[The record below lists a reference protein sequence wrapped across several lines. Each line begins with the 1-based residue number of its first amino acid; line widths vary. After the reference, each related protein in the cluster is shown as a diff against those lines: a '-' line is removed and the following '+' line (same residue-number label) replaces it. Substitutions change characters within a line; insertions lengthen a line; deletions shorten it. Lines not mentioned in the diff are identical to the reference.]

1 LNLSLKSA
9 LLIVVLTFGA
19 FASAETLTGTVKNGT
34 TSKPAAGDDVVLI
47 KLANGM
53 EEAARTKADAK
64 GNFKFT
70 YDDAGGPH
78 LIRAIHQGVT
88 YHRMAPPGT
97 TSVEVEVF
105 DVAKKLEGISVTAD
119 VMRCQVE
126 NGQLEVVRLFAVNN
140 ESKPPKTQMND
151 HNFEFYL
158 PEGAKIAE
166 SMAKTANGNP
176 LNSAPVPQA
185 DKGRYAFIFP
195 LRPGETQ
202 FQVQYAV
209 PYSGSATIDP
219 KAVYGMQH
227 FVVMIP
233 KSMKFEPGSG
243 ARFDSMNDPQ
253 QADATV
259 QVATMTTP
267 GQPLSFKISGSGV
280 LASNTAPEGSSN
292 GGAMGGGGESRQGP
306 GGGLGPPI
314 DAPDPLQKYR
324 WWIIGG
330 FTLALFG
337 GAYYVTMRQRNA
349 VALSEAAGSDFE
361 GSDVTSPVQSRPSRA
376 AAPLQPA
383 RSVTASPAASNGGT
397 TRSAAN
403 APVTSA
409 TSTAPQP
416 SMLFQ
421 ALKEELFELEVE
433 HKQGKISQQ
442 EYEKA
447 KAALD
452 GTLERAIKRES
463 QKV

>member
-1 LNLSLKSA
+1 MNLTLKALTFSLILSL
-9 LLIVVLTFGA
+9 GA
-19 FASAETLTGTVKNGT
+19 YASAETLTGTVTNKT
-34 TSKPAAGDDVVLI
+34 TNKPGAGDEVVLI

-70 YDDAGGPH
+70 FDDAGGPH

-97 TSVEVEVF
+97 TSVDVEVF
-105 DVAKKLEGISVTAD
+105 DVSKKLEGISITAD
-119 VMRCQVE
+119 VMRFQVE
-126 NGQLEVVRLFAVNN
+126 NGQLEVIRLFAVNN
-140 ESKPPKTQMND
+140 ESNPPKTQMND
-151 HNFEFYL
+151 RNFEFYL
-158 PEGAKIAE
+158 PDGAKITQ

-176 LNSAPVPQA
+176 LNSAPVPQSE
-185 DKGRYAFIFP
+185 KNRYAFIFP

-202 FQVQYAV
+202 FQVQYTL

-233 KSMKFEPGSG
+233 KTMQFEPGQG
-243 ARFDSMNDPQ
+243 AHFESMNDPQ

-259 QVATMTTP
+259 QVASLTKP
-267 GQPLSFKISGSGV
+267 GDPLSFKISGTGV
-280 LASNTAPEGSSN
+280 LASNSAPEGSTN
-292 GGAMGGGGESRQGP
+292 GGAMGGQSGGQQSGP

-330 FTLALFG
+330 FVVALAG
-337 GAYYVTMRQRNA
+337 GAYYVTTRQKA
-349 VALSEAAGSDFE
+349 AFTPAAGTGEVEYEEPVRPRVTS
-361 GSDVTSPVQSRPSRA
+361 SIPRPAPTSPVQSQRASTATAVA
-376 AAPLQPA
+376 AA
-383 RSVTASPAASNGGT
+383 
-397 TRSAAN
+397 
-403 APVTSA
+403 
-409 TSTAPQP
+409 QP
-416 SMLFQ
+416 SMLLE
-421 ALKEELFELEVE
+421 ALKEELFQLEVE
-433 HKQGKISQQ
+433 HKQGKITQE

>member
-1 LNLSLKSA
+1 MNLTLKALTFSLVLSL
-9 LLIVVLTFGA
+9 GA
-19 FASAETLTGTVKNGT
+19 YASAETLTGTVTNK
-34 TSKPAAGDDVVLI
+34 TSNKPAVGDEVVLI

-53 EEAARTKADAK
+53 EEAARTKVDAK

-70 YDDAGGPH
+70 YDDVGGPH

-97 TSVEVEVF
+97 TSVDVEVF

-119 VMRCQVE
+119 VMRFQVE
-126 NGQLEVVRLFAVNN
+126 NGQLEVIRLFAVNN
-140 ESKPPKTQMND
+140 ESNPPKTQMND

-158 PEGAKIAE
+158 PEGAKIAQ

-176 LNSAPVPQA
+176 LNSAPVPQSE
-185 DKGRYAFIFP
+185 KNRYAFIFP

-202 FQVQYAV
+202 FQVQYTL

-227 FVVMIP
+227 FVVMVP
-233 KSMKFEPGSG
+233 KTMQFEPGPN
-243 ARFDSMNDPQ
+243 AHFESMNDPQ

-259 QVATMTTP
+259 QVASLTKP
-267 GQPLSFKISGSGV
+267 GDPLSFKISGTGV
-280 LASNTAPEGSSN
+280 LASNSAPEGSTN
-292 GGAMGGGGESRQGP
+292 GGAMGGQSGGQQSGP

-330 FTLALFG
+330 FVVALAG
-337 GAYYVTMRQRNA
+337 GAYYVAMRQKA
-349 VALSEAAGSDFE
+349 VLATPGGTGEVEYEAPE
-361 GSDVTSPVQSRPSRA
+361 
-376 AAPLQPA
+376 PA
-383 RSVTASPAASNGGT
+383 RSRITSSIPRTPTASVQTQRTP
-397 TRSAAN
+397 
-403 APVTSA
+403 TSA
-409 TSTAPQP
+409 PAVAPP
-416 SMLFQ
+416 RSSMLLE
-421 ALKEELFELEVE
+421 ALKEELFQLEVE

-447 KAALD
+447 KSALD
-452 GTLERAIKRES
+452 GTLERAIKREA

>member
-1 LNLSLKSA
+1 LNLTLKSA
-9 LLIVVLTFGA
+9 ALLLTLTLGA

-34 TSKPAAGDDVVLI
+34 TGKPASGDEVVLI

-53 EEAARTKADAK
+53 EEAARTKADSK
-64 GNFKFT
+64 GDFKFT
-70 YDDAGGPH
+70 YDDAGAPH
-78 LIRAIHQGVT
+78 LIRAIHGGVT

-97 TSVEVEVF
+97 TSVELEVF
-105 DVAKKLEGISVTAD
+105 DVGKKVEGISETAD
-119 VMRCQVE
+119 VMRFQVE

-140 ESKPPKTQMND
+140 ESKPPRTQMND
-151 HNFEFYL
+151 RNFEFYL
-158 PEGAKIAE
+158 PDGAKIVQ

-176 LNSAPVPQA
+176 LNSAPVPQSE
-185 DKGRYAFIFP
+185 KNRYAFLFP

-202 FQVQYAV
+202 FQVQYTM

-233 KSMKFEPGSG
+233 KSMQFEPGSG
-243 ARFDSMNDPQ
+243 AHFDSMNDPQ
-253 QADATV
+253 QPDANV
-259 QVATMTTP
+259 QVATMTQP
-267 GQPLSFKISGSGV
+267 GQPLSFKLSGSGV
-280 LASNTAPEGSSN
+280 LAANNAPEGSTN
-292 GGAMGGGGESRQGP
+292 GGAMGGGSSNAQEPRP

-330 FTLALFG
+330 FALALCG
-337 GAYYVTMRQRNA
+337 GAYYVTMRQRTA
-349 VALSEAAGSDFE
+349 VAPADGYATEFE
-361 GSDVTSPVQSRPSRA
+361 TPETPRSPITARIPRPSAPVQTQRA
-376 AAPLQPA
+376 ATATATAVAPA
-383 RSVTASPAASNGGT
+383 R
-397 TRSAAN
+397 
-403 APVTSA
+403 
-409 TSTAPQP
+409 P
-416 SMLFQ
+416 SMLLE

-433 HKQGKISQQ
+433 HKQGKITQQ

-452 GTLERAIKRES
+452 GTLERAIKRDA

>member
-1 LNLSLKSA
+1 
-9 LLIVVLTFGA
+9 V
-19 FASAETLTGTVKNGT
+19 SAETLTGTVNNGT
-34 TSKPAAGDDVVLI
+34 TGKPGAGDDVVLI

-70 YDDAGGPH
+70 YDDVGPH

-97 TSVEVEVF
+97 TSVAIDVF
-105 DVAKKLEGISVTAD
+105 DVGKKVEGISVTAD
-119 VMRCQVE
+119 VMRFQVE

-158 PEGAKIAE
+158 PEGAKVVE

-209 PYSGSATIDP
+209 PYSGSASIDP
-219 KAVYGMQH
+219 KALYGMQH

-233 KSMKFEPGSG
+233 KSMQFEPGPG
-243 ARFDSMNDPQ
+243 AHFDSMNDPQ
-253 QADATV
+253 QADANV
-259 QVATMTTP
+259 QVATETKT
-267 GQPLSFKISGSGV
+267 GQPLSFKISGTGM
-280 LASNTAPEGSSN
+280 LASNTAPEGSTN
-292 GGAMGGGGESRQGP
+292 GGAMGGGNPNEGNSRINSGP
-306 GGGLGPPI
+306 GGGMGPPI

-324 WWIIGG
+324 WWIIAG
-330 FTLALFG
+330 FVVALVG
-337 GAYYVTMRQRNA
+337 GAFYVTSRQRTAITANATGTEFEIPESTPATRAYRPQSAPISRPAPTAA
-349 VALSEAAGSDFE
+349 VATPQ
-361 GSDVTSPVQSRPSRA
+361 VT
-376 AAPLQPA
+376 PA
-383 RSVTASPAASNGGT
+383 R
-397 TRSAAN
+397 
-403 APVTSA
+403 
-409 TSTAPQP
+409 P
-416 SMLFQ
+416 SMLLE
-421 ALKEELFELEVE
+421 ALKEELFQLEIE
-433 HKQGKISQQ
+433 HKTGKITQQ

-447 KAALD
+447 KGALD
-452 GTLERAIKRES
+452 GTLERAIKRDA
-463 QKV
+463 QRV

>member
-1 LNLSLKSA
+1 LNLSLKTAA
-9 LLIVVLTFGA
+9 LILGLTFA
-19 FASAETLTGTVKNGT
+19 VYAPAETLTGTVNNGT
-34 TSKPAAGDDVVLI
+34 TGKPGAGDDVVLI

-70 YDDAGGPH
+70 YDDVGPH

-97 TSVEVEVF
+97 TSVAIDVF
-105 DVAKKLEGISVTAD
+105 DVGKKVEGISVTAD
-119 VMRCQVE
+119 VMRFQVE

-158 PEGAKIAE
+158 PEGAKVME

-185 DKGRYAFIFP
+185 DKGRYAFLFP

-202 FQVQYAV
+202 FQVQYAL
-209 PYSGSATIDP
+209 PYSGSASIDP
-219 KAVYGMQH
+219 KSLYGMQH

-233 KSMKFEPGSG
+233 KSMQFEPGPG

-253 QADATV
+253 QTDATV
-259 QVATMTTP
+259 QVATETKP
-267 GQPLSFKISGSGV
+267 GQPLSFKIAGTGV
-280 LASNTAPEGSSN
+280 LASNTAPEGSTN
-292 GGAMGGGGESRQGP
+292 GGAMGGPNEGNSRIGGGP
-306 GGGLGPPI
+306 GGGMGPPI

-330 FTLALFG
+330 FVLALVG
-337 GAYYVTMRQRNA
+337 GAYYVTARQRTGVAAAGTGAEFEIPESVPASRAYRPQSAPVSRQAPAATA
-349 VALSEAAGSDFE
+349 VAPQVA
-361 GSDVTSPVQSRPSRA
+361 
-376 AAPLQPA
+376 PA
-383 RSVTASPAASNGGT
+383 R
-397 TRSAAN
+397 
-403 APVTSA
+403 
-409 TSTAPQP
+409 P
-416 SMLFQ
+416 SMLLE
-421 ALKEELFELEVE
+421 ALKDELFELEVE
-433 HKQGKISQQ
+433 HKLGKITQQ

-452 GTLERAIKRES
+452 GTLERAIKRDA
-463 QKV
+463 QRV

>member
-1 LNLSLKSA
+1 MNLSLKSA
-9 LLIVVLTFGA
+9 ALLLTLTLGA
-19 FASAETLTGTVKNGT
+19 FASAETITGSVKNGT
-34 TSKPAAGDDVVLI
+34 SGKPAAGDEVVLI

-53 EEAARTKADAK
+53 EEAARTKADSK

-70 YDDAGGPH
+70 YDDVGPH
-78 LIRAIHQGVT
+78 LIRAIHQDVT

-105 DVAKKLEGISVTAD
+105 DVGKKIEGVSVTAD
-119 VMRCQVE
+119 VMRFQVE

-151 HNFEFYL
+151 RNFEFYL
-158 PEGAKIAE
+158 PDGAKIVQ

-176 LNSAPVPQA
+176 LNSAPVPQPE
-185 DKGRYAFIFP
+185 KNRYAFLFP

-202 FQVQYAV
+202 FQVQYTL

-233 KSMKFEPGSG
+233 KSMQFEPGAG
-243 ARFDSMNDPQ
+243 VHFDSMNDPQ
-253 QADATV
+253 QPDANV
-259 QVATMTTP
+259 QVATMTQP
-267 GQPLSFKISGSGV
+267 GQPLSFKLSGTGV
-280 LASNTAPEGSSN
+280 LAANNTPEGSTN
-292 GGAMGGGGESRQGP
+292 GGAMGGPSNNQESRP

-330 FTLALFG
+330 FAAALLV
-337 GAYYVTMRQRNA
+337 GAFYVANRQRSGVAA
-349 VALSEAAGSDFE
+349 VE
-361 GSDVTSPVQSRPSRA
+361 GTDTEFDVPENPR
-376 AAPLQPA
+376 
-383 RSVTASPAASNGGT
+383 
-397 TRSAAN
+397 
-403 APVTSA
+403 APVTSRIPRP
-409 TSTAPQP
+409 TAPVQAQRVATATATAVAPARP
-416 SMLFQ
+416 SMLLE

-433 HKQGKISQQ
+433 HKQGKITQE

-452 GTLERAIKRES
+452 GTLERAIKRDA
-463 QKV
+463 QKA

>member
-1 LNLSLKSA
+1 MTLPRKSA
-9 LLIVVLTFGA
+9 ALMLTMLFGA
-19 FASAETLTGTVKNGT
+19 FASAETLTGTVTNKT
-34 TSKPAAGDDVVLI
+34 TDKPAAGDEVVLI
-47 KLANGM
+47 KLGNGM

-70 YDDAGGPH
+70 YDDQGPH
-78 LIRAIHQGVT
+78 LIRAIHGGVT

-97 TSVEVEVF
+97 TSVDVEVF
-105 DVAKKLEGISVTAD
+105 DVSKKLEGISITAD
-119 VMRCQVE
+119 VMRFQVE

-158 PEGAKIAE
+158 PEGAKIAQ

-176 LNSAPVPQA
+176 LNSAPVPQGE
-185 DKGRYAFIFP
+185 KNRYAFIFP

-202 FQVQYAV
+202 FQIQYTL

-227 FVVMIP
+227 FVVMVP
-233 KSMKFEPGSG
+233 KTMQFEAGQG
-243 ARFDSMNDPQ
+243 AHFESMNDPQ

-259 QVATMTTP
+259 QVASLTKP
-267 GQPLSFKISGSGV
+267 GDPLTFKISGTGV
-280 LASNTAPEGSSN
+280 LAASSAPEGSTN
-292 GGAMGGGGESRQGP
+292 GGAMGGGQGGGGEPRP

-330 FTLALFG
+330 FVIALAG
-337 GAYYVTMRQRNA
+337 GAYYVTTRQKA
-349 VALSEAAGSDFE
+349 ALATAGGGEVDYQVPE
-361 GSDVTSPVQSRPSRA
+361 PVRSR
-376 AAPLQPA
+376 
-383 RSVTASPAASNGGT
+383 VTASIPRPAT
-397 TRSAAN
+397 T
-403 APVTSA
+403 APVQTQRLA
-409 TSTAPQP
+409 TDTATAVAAPRP
-416 SMLFQ
+416 SMLLE
-421 ALKEELFELEVE
+421 ALKEELFQLEVE
-433 HKQGKISQQ
+433 HKQGKITQQ

-452 GTLERAIKRES
+452 GTLERAIKREA

>member
-1 LNLSLKSA
+1 MNLPLKAFTLSL
-9 LLIVVLTFGA
+9 VLSLGA
-19 FASAETLTGTVKNGT
+19 YASAQTLTGTVTNKT
-34 TSKPAAGDDVVLI
+34 TNKPAAGDEVVLL

-97 TSVEVEVF
+97 TSVDVEVF

-119 VMRCQVE
+119 VMRFQVE
-126 NGQLEVVRLFAVNN
+126 NGQLEVIRLFAVNN

-151 HNFEFYL
+151 HNFEFFL
-158 PEGAKIAE
+158 PDGAKIAQ

-176 LNSAPVPQA
+176 LNSAPVPQSE
-185 DKGRYAFIFP
+185 KNRYAFIFP

-202 FQVQYAV
+202 FQVQYTL

-233 KSMKFEPGSG
+233 KTMQFEAGQG
-243 ARFDSMNDPQ
+243 AHFESMNDPQ
-253 QADATV
+253 QTDATV
-259 QVATMTTP
+259 QVASLTKP
-267 GQPLSFKISGSGV
+267 GDPLSFKISGTGV
-280 LASNTAPEGSSN
+280 LASNTAPEGSTN
-292 GGAMGGGGESRQGP
+292 GGAMGGQSGGQQSGP
-306 GGGLGPPI
+306 GGGLGPPS

-330 FTLALFG
+330 FVLALAG
-337 GAYYVTMRQRNA
+337 GAYYVTTRQK
-349 VALSEAAGSDFE
+349 AAF
-361 GSDVTSPVQSRPSRA
+361 TPSGETEYE
-376 AAPLQPA
+376 PPEPA
-383 RSVTASPAASNGGT
+383 RSRITSSIPRPAPTPPVESQRTSANTATAVASPA
-397 TRSAAN
+397 R
-403 APVTSA
+403 
-409 TSTAPQP
+409 P
-416 SMLFQ
+416 SMLLE
-421 ALKEELFELEVE
+421 ALKEELFELELE
-433 HKQGKISQQ
+433 HKQGKITQQ

-452 GTLERAIKRES
+452 GTLERAIKREA

>member
-1 LNLSLKSA
+1 MNLPRTSA
-9 LLIVVLTFGA
+9 LIFTLLLGA
-19 FASAETLTGTVKNGT
+19 FASAETLTGTVTNKT
-34 TSKPAAGDDVVLI
+34 IDKPAAGDEVVLI
-47 KLANGM
+47 KLGNGM

-70 YDDAGGPH
+70 YDDQGPH
-78 LIRAIHQGVT
+78 LIRAIHGGVT

-97 TSVEVEVF
+97 TSVDVEVF

-119 VMRCQVE
+119 VMRFQVE

-158 PEGAKIAE
+158 PEGAKIAQ

-176 LNSAPVPQA
+176 LNSAPVPQGE
-185 DKGRYAFIFP
+185 KNRYAFIFP

-202 FQVQYAV
+202 FQVQYTL
-209 PYSGSATIDP
+209 PYSGSASIDP

-233 KSMKFEPGSG
+233 KTMQFEPGQG
-243 ARFDSMNDPQ
+243 AHFESMNDPQ
-253 QADATV
+253 QTDATV
-259 QVATMTTP
+259 QVASLTKP
-267 GQPLSFKISGSGV
+267 GDPLSFKISGTGV
-280 LASNTAPEGSSN
+280 MSASTAPEGSTN
-292 GGAMGGGGESRQGP
+292 GGAMGGAQTSGQQSGP

-330 FTLALFG
+330 FVIALAG
-337 GAYYVTMRQRNA
+337 GAYYVTTRQKTA
-349 VALSEAAGSDFE
+349 FAPAGGGEVEYEEPVRSRI
-361 GSDVTSPVQSRPSRA
+361 TSSISRPAPTAPVQTQRVPTVPTV
-376 AAPLQPA
+376 AAP
-383 RSVTASPAASNGGT
+383 R
-397 TRSAAN
+397 
-403 APVTSA
+403 
-409 TSTAPQP
+409 P
-416 SMLFQ
+416 SMLLE
-421 ALKEELFELEVE
+421 ALKEELFQLEVE
-433 HKQGKISQQ
+433 HKQGKITQQ

-452 GTLERAIKRES
+452 GTLERAIKREA
-463 QKV
+463 QNV